1 MEIVHDVVPL
11 LGITGIEGCAVPLPT
26 TVGYGVRVLVSVSV
40 YGLVACKE
48 ITIVIVCI
56 MCGAVEQYMYC
67 T

>member
-11 LGITGIEGCAVPLPT
+11 LGVAGIEGCAVPLPT

-48 ITIVIVCI
+48 ITIVTVWI
-56 MCGAVEQYMYC
+56 MRGAVEQYMHC